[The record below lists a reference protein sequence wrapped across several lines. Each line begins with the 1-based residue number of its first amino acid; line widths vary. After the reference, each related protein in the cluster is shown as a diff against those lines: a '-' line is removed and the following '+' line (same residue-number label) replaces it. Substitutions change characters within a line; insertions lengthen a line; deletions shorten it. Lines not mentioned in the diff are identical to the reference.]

1 VPAASAPLA
10 TDDALAALPPATRAW
25 LQATHGAPSEIQA
38 RAWTTLARGAHALL
52 VAPTGS
58 GKTLAA
64 FLASLGRLIEAPTPD
79 APQAAGTRVLYISPI
94 KALAHDIERNL
105 AQPLGGIV
113 AAAGRLGLPAR
124 TPRVDVRTGDTDA
137 RTRRQQ
143 RRDPAEVLVTTPES
157 LYLLLASDARAR
169 LATVETIIIDE
180 VHALLATKRGVHL
193 QLSLERVAAL
203 CTAAGRAEPQRVGL
217 SATVRPLA
225 AAAAFLGGD
234 RPVEIVD
241 AQRPPALDVRLR
253 MAPPPAPAPTATTE
267 GPSTSEL
274 ADGERGG
281 AWATLLPA
289 LLADVLANRQT
300 IIFVNSRRLAER
312 LAAQLTEQAR
322 ARGACGP
329 DEELVRAHHGSVSR
343 ATRIEIEADL
353 KAGRLR
359 AIAATGSMELGVD
372 MSAVDLVVQLESP
385 GSVARGLQRIGR
397 AGHQVGAVSRGQI
410 VARFRGDLLEATACL
425 DAMTRGAV
433 EAQAMPRLC
442 LDVLAQQVVAHV
454 AAAEPARVAVDD
466 LAALV
471 RRAASYRDLTDGAL
485 RSVLDM
491 LAGRYPSDKLAEL
504 RPRLSWD
511 RVADRLTAR
520 PGARLLAVANAG
532 TIPDRGLY
540 PVHLGPGG
548 PRIGELDEEMVHE
561 SRRGDAFVLGASTWR
576 IDDITRDRVIVT
588 PAPGEPGKMPFWRGD
603 GLGRDRELGLAV
615 GRLTGE
621 LDLALRGASVDE
633 VAAALAART
642 PIEPAAARDLVEHV
656 AQQRQAHGAVPTDRV
671 IVIERFRDQLGDW
684 RVCILSP
691 LGQRVHTPWGLLIA
705 RRLEAAL
712 GYPAQ
717 LVTADDGISLR
728 VADGDEQLD
737 PALLLPS
744 PDELDELLHA
754 ELGRSARFAALF
766 RENAARALLLP
777 RRRPGVR
784 TPLWAQRQRAA
795 ALLSVAREHAEFP
808 IVLETMRECLQDAFD
823 LEGLRALLTDVAS
836 GAVRTVAVTSEA
848 PSPFAASLVFA
859 FVATFL
865 YDGDAPVAE
874 RQAQA
879 LAVDQRLL
887 GELLGGAPRPVA
899 LPPGPETARAR
910 AEVVAEVS
918 ALADGYQARSG
929 DELHD
934 LLRRL
939 GDLAPGEL
947 AARVA
952 PGLDVAAALGGLAAQ
967 GRAREVALAGTTR
980 WIACDDEARYRAL
993 ADAPTPALV
1002 AALLPRHVGG
1012 AGPQTAPALA
1022 ARWGLG
1028 RALVDDALAQALAAG
1043 ELVTQD
1049 GEWWTPELVRRV
1061 RHRVR
1066 SQLRASLAPVPT
1078 ATLATC
1084 VLRWHGVGAGRLG
1097 LAALRGALERL
1108 EGVPLSFAELEASYL
1123 PARVADYTPRM
1134 LDELGAL
1141 GEVVWLGAGALG
1153 AKDGRIVLASRAAAA
1168 LLAPVEASTSR
1179 GAIHALLLEHLGR
1192 HGASFLIAL
1201 EQAVVAAGLAPRP
1214 SIGAAAAPA
1223 ARAPTPRALVEAA
1236 LWDLMWDGLVTNDT
1250 FAPCARAAS
1259 PPAAAP
1265 RRSPPSPGAG
1275 R

>member
-1 VPAASAPLA
+1 
-10 TDDALAALPPATRAW
+10 
-25 LQATHGAPSEIQA
+25 
-38 RAWTTLARGAHALL
+38 
-52 VAPTGS
+52 
-58 GKTLAA
+58 
-64 FLASLGRLIEAPTPD
+64 
-79 APQAAGTRVLYISPI
+79 
-94 KALAHDIERNL
+94 
-105 AQPLGGIV
+105 
-113 AAAGRLGLPAR
+113 
-124 TPRVDVRTGDTDA
+124 
-137 RTRRQQ
+137 
-143 RRDPAEVLVTTPES
+143 
-157 LYLLLASDARAR
+157 
-169 LATVETIIIDE
+169 
-180 VHALLATKRGVHL
+180 
-193 QLSLERVAAL
+193 
-203 CTAAGRAEPQRVGL
+203 
-217 SATVRPLA
+217 
-225 AAAAFLGGD
+225 
-234 RPVEIVD
+234 
-241 AQRPPALDVRLR
+241 
-253 MAPPPAPAPTATTE
+253 
-267 GPSTSEL
+267 
-274 ADGERGG
+274 
-281 AWATLLPA
+281 
-289 LLADVLANRQT
+289 
-300 IIFVNSRRLAER
+300 
-312 LAAQLTEQAR
+312 
-322 ARGACGP
+322 
-329 DEELVRAHHGSVSR
+329 
-343 ATRIEIEADL
+343 
-353 KAGRLR
+353 
-359 AIAATGSMELGVD
+359 
-372 MSAVDLVVQLESP
+372 
-385 GSVARGLQRIGR
+385 
-397 AGHQVGAVSRGQI
+397 
-410 VARFRGDLLEATACL
+410 
-425 DAMTRGAV
+425 
-433 EAQAMPRLC
+433 
-442 LDVLAQQVVAHV
+442 
-454 AAAEPARVAVDD
+454 
-466 LAALV
+466 
-471 RRAASYRDLTDGAL
+471 
-485 RSVLDM
+485 
-491 LAGRYPSDKLAEL
+491 
-504 RPRLSWD
+504 
-511 RVADRLTAR
+511 
-520 PGARLLAVANAG
+520 
-532 TIPDRGLY
+532 
-540 PVHLGPGG
+540 
-548 PRIGELDEEMVHE
+548 MVHE

-1028 RALVDDALAQALAAG
+1028 RALVDDAGRRVVDARAGAPRPAPRPQPAARQPGAGAHRDPGHVRPALARRRRRAPG
-1043 ELVTQD
+1043 P
-1049 GEWWTPELVRRV
+1049 GRAARRARAARGRAAIVR
-1061 RHRVR
+1061 
-1066 SQLRASLAPVPT
+1066 
-1078 ATLATC
+1078 
-1084 VLRWHGVGAGRLG
+1084 GAGG
-1097 LAALRGALERL
+1097 E
-1108 EGVPLSFAELEASYL
+1108 L
-1123 PARVADYTPRM
+1123 PARAGGRLHAADARRAGRARRGG
-1134 LDELGAL
+1134 LARRRRARRQGRAHRA
-1141 GEVVWLGAGALG
+1141 GEPGRRRAAGARRGLHQPRG
-1153 AKDGRIVLASRAAAA
+1153 EPRA
-1168 LLAPVEASTSR
+1168 
-1179 GAIHALLLEHLGR
+1179 
-1192 HGASFLIAL
+1192 
-1201 EQAVVAAGLAPRP
+1201 
-1214 SIGAAAAPA
+1214 A
-1223 ARAPTPRALVEAA
+1223 ARAP
-1236 LWDLMWDGLVTNDT
+1236 
-1250 FAPCARAAS
+1250 
-1259 PPAAAP
+1259 
-1265 RRSPPSPGAG
+1265 RS
-1275 R
+1275 